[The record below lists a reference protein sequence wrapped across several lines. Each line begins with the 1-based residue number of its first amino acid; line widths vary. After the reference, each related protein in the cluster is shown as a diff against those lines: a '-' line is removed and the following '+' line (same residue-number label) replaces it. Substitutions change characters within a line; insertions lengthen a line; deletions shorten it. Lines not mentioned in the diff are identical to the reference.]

1 MSGSPVRDALQV
13 GSSVPGRGLQA
24 NLALKISDAPTPPA
38 SAVGGRA
45 RARPDHRRRGDGMA
59 DGMGGGMAIWF
70 EVARRGFRRH
80 ATYRAATAAGVF
92 TNTVFG
98 FIQAFVLLGVFR
110 TGDVVSDLYRPL
122 DLQAYW
128 FAQDVGR
135 ALFHALFRGIPPFLL
150 GGLVFALRL
159 SPNPVHWL
167 VFVVSVVLAATVS
180 FGIRFLVNLTAFWFL
195 DIRGANQI
203 VTVVWGFLSGIL
215 LPITFF
221 PPGLEAVARVSPF
234 AAVVQ
239 SPLELL
245 FGKHHG
251 AGLLRVLATQLAW
264 AVVLFGAGRMV
275 LAAAVRKVVVQGG

>member
-1 MSGSPVRDALQV
+1 
-13 GSSVPGRGLQA
+13 
-24 NLALKISDAPTPPA
+24 
-38 SAVGGRA
+38 
-45 RARPDHRRRGDGMA
+45 MA

-98 FIQAFVLLGVFR
+98 FIQAFVLIGVFRNRADIGGFDVTDAVTFTFVSQGLLAVVAVFTWNDIALRIR

-122 DLQAYW
+122 DFQAYW

-239 SPLELL
+239 LPVELL
-245 FGKHHG
+245 LGKHHG
-251 AGLLRVLATQLAW
+251 AGLLLVLATQLAW